1 MKGTMKKAR
10 FDLGRVVVTRAAVE
24 VLLPADMFG
33 ALGRHVHGDWG
44 DVDEEDWQA
53 NDVSLQEGTRLLSA
67 YHTTSGTKFW
77 VITEWDRSLTTILL
91 PSDY

>member
-1 MKGTMKKAR
+1 MNGAVKKTR

-33 ALGRHVHGDWG
+33 ALGRHIHGDWG

-67 YHTTSGTKFW
+67 YHTASGIKLW